1 MTSDVIAAVMYLPG
15 HERRLGSDYLVC
27 KNKYPTQWA
36 AGPSLRGEWDSP
48 RVASIFVLSCTYI
61 ILLMYMSKYKWVFNA
76 WVMQHLLWALFWQY
90 FFFYLLLLGTQGERN
105 SQLAIYNLVQ
115 ECEMT

>member
-1 MTSDVIAAVMYLPG
+1 MFPG

-48 RVASIFVLSCTYI
+48 RVASNFVLSCLAHTLYCRCMHVHI
-61 ILLMYMSKYKWVFNA
+61 QMGMQCMGKAIFALGFILAVC
-76 WVMQHLLWALFWQY
+76 H
-90 FFFYLLLLGTQGERN
+90 
-105 SQLAIYNLVQ
+105 
-115 ECEMT
+115 